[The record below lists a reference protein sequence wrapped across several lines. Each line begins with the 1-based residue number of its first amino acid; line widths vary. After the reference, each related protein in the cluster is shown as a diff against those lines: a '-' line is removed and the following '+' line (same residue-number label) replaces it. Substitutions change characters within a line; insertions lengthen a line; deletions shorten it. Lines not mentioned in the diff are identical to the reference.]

1 MKAITPGHS
10 VCAHFTLSP
19 CIAVCK
25 HASKLQWWDQKKK
38 RWCVCVRKNS
48 FSYAKLTNAGERL
61 LKQASWT
68 VAAERER
75 LGLPNDSLQ
84 VVTE

>member
-1 MKAITPGHS
+1 MHISPS
-10 VCAHFTLSP
+10 PRVLQCASM
-19 CIAVCK
+19 
-25 HASKLQWWDQKKK
+25 LQNCSGGTKKKK

>member
-1 MKAITPGHS
+1 MCAFPPLPVYCS
-10 VCAHFTLSP
+10 VQACFKTA
-19 CIAVCK
+19 AVGP
-25 HASKLQWWDQKKK
+25 KKK
-38 RWCVCVRKNS
+38 KKEWCVGGNNR
-48 FSYAKLTNAGERL
+48 FSYAKLTNAGERR
-61 LKQASWT
+61 LKQTSWT

>member
-1 MKAITPGHS
+1 MHISPS
-10 VCAHFTLSP
+10 PRVLQCASM
-19 CIAVCK
+19 
-25 HASKLQWWDQKKK
+25 LQNCSGGTKKK
-38 RWCVCVRKNS
+38 KGGVCVGKNR

-75 LGLPNDSLQ
+75 MGLPNDSLQ